1 MKLYFSP
8 TSPYVRKCLVTADEL
23 GLIDQISFLPSSA
36 HPVHRDA
43 SIVAHNPLGKV
54 PTL

>member
-23 GLIDQISFLPSSA
+23 GLIDQISFLPS
-36 HPVHRDA
+36 
-43 SIVAHNPLGKV
+43 
-54 PTL
+54 